1 MKKYFALIISVIVI
15 LTCFTACKPKLKGG
29 EVVTNAAGEGFA
41 AVTKEGGGIA
51 RDEAGNLI
59 VLVTDAKG
67 RNVKGEN
74 GEYQTNAIAIEHALV
89 IGNRIECPDFAI
101 EIPSGW
107 SDSLS
112 FNDIVIKKDGSEDTV
127 RIHTD
132 RNESLSSVIENST
145 KVIDA
150 IKSGYGNTVLE
161 NKGIKVG
168 ENDAQFISAFVPDNG
183 EGIASYLGYIFF
195 KQGSVIFTCSVMSN
209 RDMSSD
215 IDSIVK
221 ILNTI
226 EFK

>member
-29 EVVTNAAGEGFA
+29 EVVTNAAGQGFA

-107 SDSLS
+107 SDSMS
-112 FNDIVIKKDGSEDTV
+112 FNDLVIKKDGSEDTV
-127 RIHTD
+127 KIHTD
-132 RNESLSSVIENST
+132 RNASFSSVIETSA

-183 EGIASYLGYIFF
+183 EGVASYLGYIFF
-195 KQGSVIFTCSVMSN
+195 NHGSVVYTCMVMSN
-209 RDMSSD
+209 RDMSAD

-221 ILNTI
+221 ILSTI